1 MRVHAH
7 RTITTLLFVTLC
19 ACGGG
24 GGYGGGGSPP
34 PPPPPAAPTISLA
47 ALPSG
52 SLNRSATLTA
62 SVTAAAGVTRVEFL
76 VDGSTIATVTTSPY
90 TATWDTSGVSD
101 GDHTLTAR
109 VTDAAGAT
117 ATTQGVTVA
126 VNNHPVVQVTL
137 SPNETFPRPNST
149 ASGTGELT
157 FDLIDRTVTGGV
169 TVAGITAT
177 LAHIHDAFAGDAG
190 PVIVNF
196 VQSGSDPNRWDA
208 QAGVV
213 LTEDQINGLLAGRLY
228 VNVHSAA
235 YPVGEIRG
243 QIQPENITLVLTDL
257 TGGAVVPAV
266 STQASATAATTVD
279 ANASTATVHI
289 VASGVDDATDAHVH
303 KATAGA
309 NNATALLTLAKDGAA
324 PGHWFVELAP
334 VTAADRTDFDS
345 NGWYADIHTPA
356 NAGGELRGQITP
368 NPGPPPPPPP
378 PATTLIEL
386 QNTIFTPRCSG
397 CHTGGGGSLPSSMN
411 LSSTGATFA
420 ALVGVASI
428 QQPSLQRVQ
437 PNDAANSYIIRKL
450 EGAAGISGSRMP
462 LGGPFLDQ
470 ATIDQVKSWIGAGAQ
485 NN

>member
-7 RTITTLLFVTLC
+7 RIVMTFLLATLA
-19 ACGGG
+19 ACGGSG
-24 GGYGGGGSPP
+24 GGYGGDDSPP
-34 PPPPPAAPTISLA
+34 PPPPPAAPTITLA

-52 SLNRSATLTA
+52 SLNRSTTLTA

-90 TATWDTSGVSD
+90 TTTWDTTGVSD
-101 GDHTLTAR
+101 GNHTLTAR

-117 ATTQGVTVA
+117 ATTQGVTIA
-126 VNNHPVVQVTL
+126 VNNHPVIAVAL
-137 SPNETFPRPNST
+137 SPSETFPRPVST
-149 ASGTGELT
+149 ASGSGELT
-157 FDLIDRTVTGGV
+157 FDLVNRTVTGGV
-169 TVAGITAT
+169 TVTGITAT
-177 LAHIHDAFAGDAG
+177 LAHIHDAFAGDSG

-196 VQSGSDPNRWDA
+196 VQSGANPNRWDA
-208 QAGVV
+208 QAGAV
-213 LTEDQINGLLAGRLY
+213 LTEEQISGLFAGRLY

-235 YPVGEIRG
+235 YPAGEIRG

-266 STQASATAATTVD
+266 TTQASATAATTVD
-279 ANASTATVHI
+279 ARASTATVHI

-303 KATAGA
+303 KAAAGA
-309 NNATALLTLAKDGAA
+309 NNAAALLTLAKDGAA
-324 PGHWFVELAP
+324 PGHWFIELAP
-334 VTAADRTDFDS
+334 VTAADRTDFDG

-368 NPGPPPPPPP
+368 NPAPPPP
-378 PATTLIEL
+378 PATTLTEL
-386 QNTIFTPRCSG
+386 QSTIFTPRCSG

-420 ALVGVASI
+420 ALVGVASV

-437 PNDAANSYIIRKL
+437 PNSVGNSYIIRKL
-450 EGAAGISGSRMP
+450 EGTAGISGSRMP

-470 ATIDQVKSWIGAGAQ
+470 DTIDEVKSWIDAGAQ